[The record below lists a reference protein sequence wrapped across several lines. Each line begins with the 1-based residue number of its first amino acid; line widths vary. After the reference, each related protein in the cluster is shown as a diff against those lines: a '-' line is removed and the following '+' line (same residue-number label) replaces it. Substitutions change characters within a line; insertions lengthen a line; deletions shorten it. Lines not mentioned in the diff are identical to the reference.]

1 MNKGN
6 KGTTRVFKLLLIAT
20 ALFAFGATTFA
31 GTLIPLVPNSDVAS
45 NRSTVG
51 SGNPHG
57 NLQVVD
63 PDGTWIFNTNSTAAP
78 WSTTANWSG
87 GIIAD
92 GGGFADFS
100 TVNITGAR
108 NPDIDTTSRTV
119 RRLDI
124 GDTNNTHS
132 YTISA
137 SGGGSL
143 IFDNTANSA
152 DAQLNQTLN
161 SHGDTISAPITLN
174 SSLDVTNASSNTL
187 TLSGIISGL
196 GGLNLASGTLA
207 LGSSSNTYSGGTNIS
222 G

>member
-1 MNKGN
+1 MK

-20 ALFAFGATTFA
+20 ALLASGAATFA

-51 SGNPHG
+51 SGNPRG

-87 GIIAD
+87 GVIAD

-100 TVNITGAR
+100 TIDITGAR

-137 SGGGSL
+137 SGGASL

-152 DAQLNQTLN
+152 NAQLNQTST

-174 SSLDVTNASSNTL
+174 SSLDVANASSNTL
-187 TLSGIISGL
+187 TVSGAI
-196 GGLNLASGTLA
+196 GGVGALNLASGTLA
-207 LGSSSNTYSGGTNIS
+207 LATSASTYAGGTTIN
-222 G
+222 